1 MAIKLVKLISIAAL
15 SLSVATIALPA
26 SAQNFGFGKKKES
39 SVDWGDVS
47 SQSDAALINLYQGQA
62 TLSSAVADLADI
74 LELQDEAAGLRASAQ
89 AVSEC
94 GASSC
99 SEFSEVTEQ
108 DAKVQEQ
115 VVAELEKQAETLSED
130 QKEKAGDA
138 LKKYVVGGIQF
149 AKGLK
154 DAQRLGEVAADAPML
169 QKPKFIGL
177 VKAVPTAAKGA
188 TSIAQ
193 TAPTLFSI
201 ATAADIKEPEGTEEM
216 MGMLTE

>member
-1 MAIKLVKLISIAAL
+1 MTTKLIKLFSVAAL
-15 SLSVATIALPA
+15 SLSVAALALPA
-26 SAQNFGFGKKKES
+26 NAQSFGFGKKES

-47 SQSDAALINLYQGQA
+47 TQSDAALINLYQGQA

-115 VVAELEKQAETLSED
+115 VVAELERQAESLSDD
-130 QKEKAGDA
+130 QKAKAEEA

-149 AKGLK
+149 ATGLK
-154 DAQRLGEVAADAPML
+154 DARRLGEIAADAPML
-169 QKPKFIGL
+169 QKPKFLGL
-177 VKAVPTAAKGA
+177 IKAVPTAAKGA
-188 TSIAQ
+188 ANIAQ
-193 TAPTLFSI
+193 TAPTLFNI
-201 ATAADIKEPEGTEEM
+201 ATAADIKKPEGGDEM
-216 MGMLTE
+216 LGMI

>member
-1 MAIKLVKLISIAAL
+1 MTTKLIKLFSVAAL
-15 SLSVATIALPA
+15 SLSVAALALPA
-26 SAQNFGFGKKKES
+26 NAQSFGFGKKES

-47 SQSDAALINLYQGQA
+47 TQSDAALINLYQGQA

-115 VVAELEKQAETLSED
+115 VVAELEKQAESLSDD
-130 QKEKAGDA
+130 QKAKAEEA

-149 AKGLK
+149 ATGLK
-154 DAQRLGEVAADAPML
+154 DAQRLGEIAADAPML
-169 QKPKFIGL
+169 QKPKFLGL
-177 VKAVPTAAKGA
+177 IKA
-188 TSIAQ
+188 
-193 TAPTLFSI
+193 
-201 ATAADIKEPEGTEEM
+201 
-216 MGMLTE
+216 

>member
-1 MAIKLVKLISIAAL
+1 MSMKFLKLISVAAL
-15 SLSVATIALPA
+15 SLSVASIAVPA
-26 SAQNFGFGKKKES
+26 EAQSFGFGKKKES

-47 SQSDAALINLYQGQA
+47 TQSDAALINLYQGQS

-115 VVAELEKQAETLSED
+115 VVAELDKQAESLSEE
-130 QKEKAGDA
+130 QKEKAGVA
-138 LKKYVVGGIQF
+138 LEKYVVGGIQF

-154 DAQRLGEVAADAPML
+154 DAQRLGEIAADAPML
-169 QKPKFIGL
+169 QKPKFLGL
-177 VKAVPTAAKGA
+177 IKAVPTAAKGA
-188 TSIAQ
+188 GNIAQ
-193 TAPTLFSI
+193 TAPTLFNI
-201 ATAADIKEPEGTEEM
+201 ATAADIKEPEGKDEM
-216 MGMLTE
+216 MGML